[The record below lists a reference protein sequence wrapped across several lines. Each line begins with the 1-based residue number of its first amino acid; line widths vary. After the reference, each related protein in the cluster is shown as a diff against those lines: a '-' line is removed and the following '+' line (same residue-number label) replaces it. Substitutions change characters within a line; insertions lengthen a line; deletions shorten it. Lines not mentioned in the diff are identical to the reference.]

1 MLGSGTE
8 NGKLK
13 MDMNLKNGKR
23 DGLLR
28 VWHQNGQLKAKG
40 QFKDD
45 KAVGKHLFW
54 HANGQLREES
64 ILDNDKPISIT
75 CWDEDGNE
83 IDCD

>member
-1 MLGSGTE
+1 MGSSILKRIIKDGKPDGVMSEWHE

-45 KAVGKHLFW
+45 KAVGKHLYCT
-54 HANGQLREES
+54 RM
-64 ILDNDKPISIT
+64 
-75 CWDEDGNE
+75 GN
-83 IDCD
+83 